1 MKMLI
6 VWLQCTYNCFISV
19 FICHY
24 CSRSRKTGPQLDKHS
39 LRCYGCFFAVI
50 LSSISASWDLFCSLL
65 FWVIAFLW
73 VIFRGWRLFKLLKY
87 FEFIIKLHPFYI
99 CWCCAS
105 LQMKVIVY
113 NDIFGKYQFYP
124 LLSQTSLVQFRNP
137 YFFNVLYTF
146 VLLHEYDCLVLSY
159 GEIECCHLNVCTLS
173 DWLSFWENKVDLQ
186 FVNNYS
192 LLKHNS

>member
-113 NDIFGKYQFYP
+113 NDLVNTCFYP
-124 LLSQTSLVQFRNP
+124 HLVYPRSYHGHLWYNLKTFFLCVLHICVTSWTW
-137 YFFNVLYTF
+137 Y
-146 VLLHEYDCLVLSY
+146 CLVLNY
-159 GEIECCHLNVCTLS
+159 GERECRHFEICTHNDLLS
-173 DWLSFWENKVDLQ
+173 WENKVDL
-186 FVNNYS
+186 
-192 LLKHNS
+192 